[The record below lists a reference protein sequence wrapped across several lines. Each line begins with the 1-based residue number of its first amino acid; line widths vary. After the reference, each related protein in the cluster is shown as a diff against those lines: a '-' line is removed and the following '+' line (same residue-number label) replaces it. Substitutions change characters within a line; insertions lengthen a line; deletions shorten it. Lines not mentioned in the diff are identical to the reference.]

1 MSAEDYSKITS
12 DNVLKMS
19 ASPALENYS
28 KIVPQT
34 DSSWGQ
40 PYSHPQPGQSYMTG
54 ASCPPGD
61 YSQMQHAYQN
71 SMSNS
76 ISSKYWA

>member
-1 MSAEDYSKITS
+1 MSAEDYSKIAS
-12 DNVLKMS
+12 ENVIKMS
-19 ASPALENYS
+19 PAPSIDSYS
-28 KIVPQT
+28 KIPPTT

-40 PYSHPQPGQSYMTG
+40 PYSHPQPGQSYMTSG
-54 ASCPPGD
+54 ACPPGD
-61 YSQMQHAYQN
+61 YTQMQHAYQN